1 MHKKNYIPGCFLQFS
16 PAIIFVALY
25 SMLAIYFV
33 KNYSISK
40 DILIELPL
48 FASSIATLY
57 AFFTFQKKMSIDEK
71 IKIFLEGLL
80 DYSLTRFYSTFV
92 AGTIFVHLLAQI
104 GAKITLVNL
113 LILVLPSCWILPS
126 IFILSSLISI
136 VVSSWV
142 VCILFFVPIACAIAQ
157 TLQINSFLMTATAVS
172 GILSGYQISISLAQM
187 NYHEK
192 FKEMLSAIIP
202 ASIFTILFLSM
213 YQYEPLHAGLYQHLY
228 VSLVWQDYITL
239 LPLFLFLSIAWL
251 GWNLVVNLIINSIL
265 SCVVG
270 LLQYKI
276 TLLDVIT
283 SLFKGFYGQ
292 PFMIK
297 FFILTILL
305 SGLMNIINHNR
316 GFHYIIDKIKHKIKN
331 IYLRQCT
338 IILIILIINFAIAC
352 DVISIQ
358 ILIPMMKKMSD
369 KYNISYKRTTIL
381 LYLITT
387 TVSSLLPYAPIILL
401 SSYLSHSSPI
411 ELISYMFY
419 PIILLAWIMI
429 SVFIFKHQNSFKK
442 NFHRSSNR

>member
-16 PAIIFVALY
+16 PAVIFVALY
-25 SMLAIYFV
+25 SILAIYFI
-33 KNYSISK
+33 KNYPFFK

-48 FASSIATLY
+48 FAVSIATLY

-80 DYSLTRFYSTFV
+80 DYSLTRFYSTFI
-92 AGTIFVHLLAQI
+92 AGTIFIHLLIQI
-104 GAKITLVNL
+104 GTIITLVNL
-113 LILVLPSCWILPS
+113 FILLLPSCWILPS
-126 IFILSSLISI
+126 IFIMSSLVSI
-136 VVSSWV
+136 LISSWV
-142 VCILFFVPIACAIAQ
+142 VCVLFFVPIVCAIAQ
-157 TLQINSFLMTATAVS
+157 SLHINSLLMTATAIS
-172 GILSGYQISISLAQM
+172 GILSGYQISISLTQIH
-187 NYHEK
+187 NHEK
-192 FKEMLSAIIP
+192 FKEMLWAIIP
-202 ASIFTILFLSM
+202 ASIFTILLLSL
-213 YQYEPLHAGLYQHLY
+213 YQYEELSAQLYQNVY
-228 VSLVWQDYITL
+228 ASLLWQDYITL
-239 LPLFLFLSIAWL
+239 LPVFLFLTIARL
-251 GWNLVVNLIINSIL
+251 GWSLVVNLIINSIFT
-265 SCVVG
+265 CIIG

-276 TLLDVIT
+276 TLLDVVT

-297 FFILTILL
+297 FFILTLLL

-331 IYLRQCT
+331 LYLRQYT
-338 IILIILIINFAIAC
+338 IIFIILIINFAIAC

-358 ILIPMMKKMSD
+358 VLIPMMKRMSD

-387 TVSSLLPYAPIILL
+387 TISSLLPYAPIILL
-401 SSYLSHSSPI
+401 SSYLSHNSPI

-429 SVFIFKHQNSFKK
+429 SVFMFKHQNTFKK
-442 NFHRSSNR
+442 YFHRSNHR